1 MPSAHHDIA
10 WAALFACAFSSACLQ
25 DAIVAR
31 SRDGAIEPDA
41 SERDGRGADGSVPSD
56 LRVEGEILAHFERDN
71 EATESE
77 VRCALRLSRA
87 GAAVSDA
94 VVQLEA
100 SGASTTTLA
109 ARDGQYVASLTGYP
123 RTYTLL
129 VRTGGEERRA
139 TLVGPIAHRIELPS
153 YGAVIR
159 AGAALTVR
167 WSPSMAAEASIEA
180 AAFAESP
187 VADTGTFVIPAAS
200 LAGEAGRLTEER
212 LRVRRGEWAVPE
224 GFSSDSRVHI
234 VVSRDHRFSLDAR

>member
-1 MPSAHHDIA
+1 MTAPPRHDLA
-10 WAALFACAFSSACLQ
+10 WAALFVCAFSSACLQ

-31 SRDGAIEPDA
+31 GRDGGFEPDA
-41 SERDGRGADGSVPSD
+41 SEQGDASPGE
-56 LRVEGEILAHFERDN
+56 LRIEGEILANVERDN

-87 GAAVSDA
+87 GVVVSDA

-100 SGASTTTLA
+100 SGAAPATLTV
-109 ARDGQYVASLTGYP
+109 RDGQYVASLTGYP
-123 RTYTLL
+123 RAYTLV
-129 VRTGGEERRA
+129 VRARDGERRA
-139 TLVGPIAHRIELPS
+139 SLLGPIAHRIEQPS
-153 YGAVIR
+153 YGAVLR
-159 AGAALTVR
+159 AGAPLTVR

-180 AAFAESP
+180 ASFAESP
-187 VADTGTFVIPAAS
+187 VADTGSFVIPAAS

-212 LRVRRGEWAVPE
+212 LRVRRGEWVAPQ